1 VHKSFAKHPSSGIDR
16 PHASLRGRS
25 KVPLIASVRGT
36 LPSNQLYRTQYS
48 DKDRRGIWYCDL
60 YHLVSVVVTCMCLY
74 WDLSW
79 GLEARNS
86 YAYSLEVLYQC
97 EL

>member
-1 VHKSFAKHPSSGIDR
+1 
-16 PHASLRGRS
+16 
-25 KVPLIASVRGT
+25 
-36 LPSNQLYRTQYS
+36 
-48 DKDRRGIWYCDL
+48 L